1 MADLCGHCGAPAAQS
16 WPGTSAVDSA
26 ICYAVVSLGT
36 GEHDWAALACR
47 DRELE
52 ATQRALASA
61 KALIAHARVL
71 LLRTRDALDLAL
83 AETEP
88 DEPGAD
94 GG

>member
-1 MADLCGHCGAPAAQS
+1 MSVCERCGLP
-16 WPGTSAVDSA
+16 SATE
-26 ICYAVVSLGT
+26 LGL
-36 GEHDWAALACR
+36 GGCFGGLAESGDLACR
-47 DRELE
+47 DREL
-52 ATQRALASA
+52 ADTQRALASA